1 MLYVFVLANQNPPFS
16 PPCPSLSSASITA
29 TPHPKLICNR
39 AAFTPL
45 ETSPIAPLAGNSQIP
60 LLCFQSLA
68 HSSAIR
74 GEGGHTPLFPK
85 WNVTPTI
92 PACPST
98 NVTCVTSPRDP
109 GHRARP
115 AKSVNMASSGG
126 TT

>member
-1 MLYVFVLANQNPPFS
+1 MLYLFVLANQNPPFS

-29 TPHPKLICNR
+29 TPHPKLICNLE
-39 AAFTPL
+39 AFTPL
-45 ETSPIAPLAGNSQIP
+45 ETSPIAPFAGNSQIP

-85 WNVTPTI
+85 WNVTPAI

-109 GHRARP
+109 GHRTRSRMRWTL
-115 AKSVNMASSGG
+115 KLSGG
-126 TT
+126 AT